1 MYVCH
6 GQCSGPQC
14 DFTHTMR
21 QCQSLVWLDNRGGNE
36 IESSPI
42 FQSEVVAMTDSSLRK
57 LDEKKETLSHM
68 RELLADKLESKQQRR
83 RNKSESRKNS
93 NFSEEQVQGLEFP
106 FPLGTI
112 CHSKMYSRFALFLF
126 VFVPPSFAQNVSS
139 FCCSIFIQHICSE
152 NKSFTSVNYFQFS
165 FFVRLFLFDR
175 WVVILLYK

>member
-1 MYVCH
+1 MGIFILTFSNSYSQCFCFAFDQNSLRQVMYVCH

-57 LDEKKETLSHM
+57 LDEKKQTLSHM

-106 FPLGTI
+106 FPLGTRFVKVRDVFQI
-112 CHSKMYSRFALFLF
+112 CFIF
-126 VFVPPSFAQNVSS
+126 VCFCSS
-139 FCCSIFIQHICSE
+139 FVLR
-152 NKSFTSVNYFQFS
+152 KM
-165 FFVRLFLFDR
+165 
-175 WVVILLYK
+175 

>member
-1 MYVCH
+1 MVIFILTFSNSYSQCFCFAFDQNSLRQVMYVCH

-57 LDEKKETLSHM
+57 LDEKKQTLSHM

-93 NFSEEQVQGLEFP
+93 NFSEEQVHGLEFP
-106 FPLGTI
+106 FPLGT
-112 CHSKMYSRFALFLF
+112 RFVKVRCIPDLLYFCLLLFLLC
-126 VFVPPSFAQNVSS
+126 FAQNVSS
-139 FCCSIFIQHICSE
+139 FC
-152 NKSFTSVNYFQFS
+152 
-165 FFVRLFLFDR
+165 
-175 WVVILLYK
+175 

>member
-57 LDEKKETLSHM
+57 LDEKKQTLSHM

-112 CHSKMYSRFALFLF
+112 CHSQMYSRFALFLF
-126 VFVPPSFAQNVSS
+126 AFVPPL
-139 FCCSIFIQHICSE
+139 FCAKCEFVLLINIYSTYLQRKQKLHFCQLPV
-152 NKSFTSVNYFQFS
+152 FYL
-165 FFVRLFLFDR
+165 FVRLFLFDR